1 MGCTGLYYLYSILYF
16 SINFN
21 HLVFNVSPA
30 SIYILYNSYQTF
42 MENLS
47 AREQEED
54 DYSEVGSSPGDP
66 DSHLWENQPYS
77 EDDLWYLKADEA
89 LDLANPSSDNFSLAS
104 SSSVCLDQQL
114 MFNINQLIVTVEA
127 GQGNNTVPMLLL
139 ESKLTGE
146 VRNWSGRLS
155 VSVSTQLEM
164 AYYNSKFAL
173 WEPVIEPIGYLTNT
187 GRTAYNRWSLD
198 LSYHSNSAHDLGSGV
213 LSPNFAVDEPDGFI
227 CPENLPPL
235 TEIGIHSTETLQI
248 TITKSFLAVLN
259 SLQESF
265 SPSALEKISMKEVPE
280 EPFLVVNKTGQPLT
294 LMLGDNKN
302 FSFYHSE
309 DGSTQLEV
317 EDGSRTAL
325 SLKFN
330 RNSADSQVHRNYISP
345 LKNQNDQSEA
355 TLRIK
360 VEEST
365 RPFDIPINKADTRFF
380 KFPFR
385 GSEQGYEPGVV
396 STVHVENGTKY
407 VTLTSIL
414 SFKNNYPA
422 NIKIWTEGEG
432 FTYTVLT
439 VLEKGETWYCPIDQV
454 YTQTGN
460 FYFSLDGQSQ
470 NMGLTPIS
478 WRDSKGKRVVE
489 CTNKVSEP
497 NVFLNIERQS
507 EAVFSERSSE
517 LSECQYRISIRPN
530 VVIKNCLPMPLHY
543 KCSSSPGNQRAMIT
557 LEEGQIGCL
566 EDLRLGHTLIS
577 LMLFG
582 WRETDLKCD
591 HVYDANMKTLE
602 YWRFDSATPERSN
615 LRIDLGVMKDESKG
629 TIVLS
634 IFAPFWFVNKTRKT
648 LHFKGHDGN
657 SELVHYLEEEE
668 IPMMFSYISK
678 PLLGKKKINLKVES
692 SLWSDAFTID
702 TIGDTGKIS
711 CKLDSRRGSLKRN
724 FQKSD
729 KKADD
734 AYQVGIQISQ
744 SSSSFT
750 KIVTFTPYYMIYN
763 SAQFGII
770 LKEVEDE
777 AEGVLIPAGQCLP
790 FWPIYGGSSIVCQA
804 EGYHGV
810 TVPFSLTEQNPTLLM
825 LSNKYGGIYVRIKTD
840 NSSQSLVTLS
850 GYKAGYAPVLLV
862 NNTPTWDIEYGDAGS
877 QSKKFLKPGEKVLF
891 TWERPSGSRTLVWSV
906 LGVKETK
913 ENSLTSDEYGVFQ
926 IGNGRFA
933 WVSFL
938 DGMQRVLLFTNQPE
952 LAQHLAKT
960 TGETERIEQ
969 EMDVSIYGVGLSLVN
984 NDSEVRRELS
994 YLSVTSSN
1002 IVWEIRKE
1010 GKQRY
1015 KSLTQGQCQA
1025 IEHDFM
1031 VYSRLL
1037 SIGKNPRAARQIE
1050 NTNIVL
1056 DYETE
1061 KMEAP
1066 HKGKL
1071 RRQFQ
1076 KGLWFQMRTSKHQTQ
1091 FHLKINHVQLDN
1103 QLGECLYPVIA
1114 APVPPPRTVMA
1125 ESVPKPFIELSIL
1138 EYTSPE
1144 HNTKQYKY
1152 IHALVQ
1158 EMHLKIEMGFIN
1170 ALMELFEE
1178 DEVLEENTGEKLKL
1192 DLNHARKDLKEHAVL
1207 TVTQGKKDFYDYLH
1221 LSPLKVHVS
1230 FSMTS
1235 YNAKRQGVS
1244 NSRNSNFIK
1253 HLLQSF
1259 GVTITDS
1266 NDIIFRLAYFER
1278 KHQFYNIDDL
1288 QSEMTRHYTSQA
1300 IKQMYVILLG
1310 LDVIGNPFGLAVGV
1324 ARGVEDL
1331 FYEPFQVRF

>member
-1 MGCTGLYYLYSILYF
+1 M
-16 SINFN
+16 
-21 HLVFNVSPA
+21 
-30 SIYILYNSYQTF
+30 
-42 MENLS
+42 
-47 AREQEED
+47 
-54 DYSEVGSSPGDP
+54 
-66 DSHLWENQPYS
+66 
-77 EDDLWYLKADEA
+77 
-89 LDLANPSSDNFSLAS
+89 
-104 SSSVCLDQQL
+104 
-114 MFNINQLIVTVEA
+114 
-127 GQGNNTVPMLLL
+127 
-139 ESKLTGE
+139 
-146 VRNWSGRLS
+146 
-155 VSVSTQLEM
+155 
-164 AYYNSKFAL
+164 
-173 WEPVIEPIGYLTNT
+173 
-187 GRTAYNRWSLD
+187 
-198 LSYHSNSAHDLGSGV
+198 

-265 SPSALEKISMKEVPE
+265 SPSALEKISLKEVPM
-280 EPFLVVNKTGQPLT
+280 EPFLVVNNTGRSVT
-294 LMLGDNKN
+294 LMLGEQKN
-302 FSFYHSE
+302 FSFYQNQPGGPGTS
-309 DGSTQLEV
+309 LVEV
-317 EDGSRTAL
+317 EDGTRQAL
-325 SLKFN
+325 NLKFN
-330 RNSADSQVHRNYISP
+330 RNSADNNTYRSYISP
-345 LKNQNDQSEA
+345 LRNQNDQSEA

-360 VEEST
+360 VKGSSK
-365 RPFDIPINKADTRFF
+365 PFDIPINKADTRLF
-380 KFPFR
+380 KFPYH
-385 GSEQGYEPGVV
+385 GSEFGDEPGVV

-414 SFKNNYPA
+414 SFKNNYPG
-422 NIKIWTEGEG
+422 NIKIWNEVEDRSV
-432 FTYTVLT
+432 VLT
-439 VLEKGETWYCPIDQV
+439 VLEKGQSWHCPIDQV
-454 YTQTGN
+454 YTEKGN
-460 FYFSLDGQSQ
+460 FYFSLDGPDQ
-470 NMGLTPIS
+470 NISLEPFS
-478 WRDSKGKRVVE
+478 WREGKTRKTIE
-489 CTNKVSEP
+489 CANQNSEP
-497 NVFLNIERQS
+497 NVFLNIEKRK
-507 EAVFSERSSE
+507 EELFSERSSE
-517 LSECQYRISIRPN
+517 LSEVQYRITIRPS

-543 KCSSSPGNQRAMIT
+543 ACGNQRDMVT
-557 LEEGQIGCL
+557 LEDGQIGCL
-566 EDLRLGHTLIS
+566 EDLRHGQTLIRF
-577 LMLFG
+577 MLYG
-582 WRETDLKCD
+582 WRQTDLHCD
-591 HVYDANMKTLE
+591 HVYDPNMRSLE
-602 YWRFDSATPERSN
+602 YWRFDSASPERSS
-615 LRIDLGVMKDESKG
+615 LRIDLGVTKDESKG
-629 TIVLS
+629 TVVLS
-634 IFAPFWFVNKTRKT
+634 IFAPFWFVNKTRRT
-648 LHFKGHDGN
+648 LHFKGHDGS
-657 SELVHYLEEEE
+657 SELVHYQEEEE

-678 PLLGKKKINLKVES
+678 SLLGKKKINLKVEN

-729 KKADD
+729 KKTDD

-763 SAQFGII
+763 SAHFDIL

-777 AEGVLIPAGQCLP
+777 GEGVTIAAGLCVP

-804 EGYHGV
+804 RGYHGV
-810 TVPFSLTEQNPTLLM
+810 TVPFSITEQNPTLLM
-825 LSNKYGGIYVRIKTD
+825 LSNKYGGICVRIKTD
-840 NSSQSLVTLS
+840 NSSQTLVTLS
-850 GYKAGYAPVLLV
+850 GYKPGYAPVLLV

-926 IGNGRFA
+926 IGNGKFA

-938 DGMQRVLLFTNQPE
+938 DGMQRVLLFTNQPI
-952 LAQHLAKT
+952 LAQQLAKT
-960 TGETERIEQ
+960 TGESERIEQ
-969 EMDVSIYGVGLSLVN
+969 EMDISIYGVGLSLVN

-1037 SIGKNPRAARQIE
+1037 SIGKNPPAHRNIE
-1050 NTNIVL
+1050 NTSIVV
-1056 DYETE
+1056 DYIRER
-1061 KMEAP
+1061 MEAP
-1066 HKGKL
+1066 YKGKL

-1076 KGLWFQMRTSKHQTQ
+1076 KGLWLQMRTSKHQTQ

-1114 APVPPPRTVMA
+1114 APVPPPKTVMA

-1178 DEVLEENTGEKLKL
+1178 EEVLEENTAEKLSL
-1192 DLNHARKDLKEHAVL
+1192 DLSHARKDLKEHAVL
-1207 TVTQGKKDFYDYLH
+1207 SVTQGKKDFYDYLH

-1230 FSMTS
+1230 FSLTS
-1235 YNAKRQGVS
+1235 YNAKRQGGS
-1244 NSRNSNFIK
+1244 NNRNSNFIK

-1278 KHQFYNIDDL
+1278 KHQFYNIADL

-1300 IKQMYVILLG
+1300 IKQMYVVLLG

-1331 FYEPFQVRF
+1331 FYEPFQVRFMFLTHRC